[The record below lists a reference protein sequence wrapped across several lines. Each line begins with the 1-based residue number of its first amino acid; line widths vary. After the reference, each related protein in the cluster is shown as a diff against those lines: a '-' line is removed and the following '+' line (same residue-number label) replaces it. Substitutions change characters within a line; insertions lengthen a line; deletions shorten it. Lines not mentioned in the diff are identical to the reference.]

1 MDLFLQ
7 TAINGILLGGIY
19 LVISLGLSLIFGVLH
34 IINIAQGEFV
44 MLGAYAAYW
53 LFVFFGISP
62 LLSFPL
68 IFMIFFIGGYFLQKT
83 TINRVVGAPPLIS
96 LVLLFGI
103 SLIFRNTVLYVWT
116 ADYKAV
122 TTGWTGKNLPLFG
135 VHVPLL
141 RLITL
146 IIALISIYCLSIF
159 LQKTKI
165 GTAIEATAQDREAA
179 RLLGVDIKKIY
190 AITFAI
196 GAGLA
201 ALGGALLSAIFSIFP
216 NMGIIYTL
224 LAFFVVVLGGMG
236 YLPGTFIGALALGIS
251 QSFIVVY
258 LGARHTYMLTFL
270 MLYLLLV
277 FRPKGILGRGIV

>member
-7 TAINGILLGGIY
+7 ATTNGILLGGIY
-19 LVISLGLSLIFGVLH
+19 LVISLGLSLMFGVLH

-53 LFVFFGISP
+53 LFVFFGINP
-62 LLSFPL
+62 LFSFPL
-68 IFMIFFIGGYFLQKT
+68 IFMIFFIGGYFLQKIA
-83 TINRVVGAPPLIS
+83 INRVIGGPPLIS

-103 SLIFRNTVLYVWT
+103 SLIFRNTALYVWT
-116 ADYKAV
+116 ADYRAI
-122 TTGWTGKNLPLFG
+122 TIRWTGKHLVLFG

-141 RLITL
+141 HLITF
-146 IIALISIYCLSIF
+146 IIAFISIYCLFIF

-179 RLLGVDIKKIY
+179 RLLGVDVKEIY
-190 AITFAI
+190 ATTFAI

-201 ALGGALLSAIFSIFP
+201 ALGGALLSSIFSIFP
-216 NMGIIYTL
+216 NMGITYTL

-236 YLPGTFIGALALGIS
+236 YLPGTFIGALTLGIA

-277 FRPKGILGRGIV
+277 FRPKGILGKGIV